1 MSQSNSPSSS
11 QHDALLAEIRRVF
24 ATVERGGGV
33 TLHETSVLD
42 DYGHGA
48 ETARREARQKDTDQ
62 HWWEVRDE
70 WIETF
75 GGTGGLSFL
84 DDEGFRYYL
93 PAYMSYWLR
102 TGNEPNSL
110 SFSLRFHSGRDF
122 DKLFSPA
129 EKATIATFLL
139 HLRRQLHDMGS
150 EKTLRKGWR
159 CYLRVPK
166 KT

>member
-1 MSQSNSPSSS
+1 MSQSNGPSSS
-11 QHDALLAEIRRVF
+11 QHDAMLAEIRRVF
-24 ATVERGGGV
+24 TTVERGAGV
-33 TLHETSVLD
+33 TLHETPVIDS
-42 DYGHGA
+42 YGSEA
-48 ETARREARQKDTDQ
+48 ARSEARQRDTDQ

-70 WIETF
+70 WIETNC
-75 GGTGGLSFL
+75 GIGGLSFL

-102 TGNEPNSL
+102 TGEEPCSL
-110 SFSLRFHSGRDF
+110 SFHLRFHNGRDF

-139 HLRRQLHDMGS
+139 HLRRELHDMGA
-150 EKTLRKGWR
+150 EKALRKGWR
-159 CYLRVPK
+159 CYLQDPK

>member
-1 MSQSNSPSSS
+1 M
-11 QHDALLAEIRRVF
+11 LAEIRRVF

-33 TLHETSVLD
+33 TLHETRVLD
-42 DYGHGA
+42 GPGHGA
-48 ETARREARQKDTDQ
+48 ETARREARLQDTDQ

-70 WIETF
+70 WIETIC
-75 GGTGGLSFL
+75 GIGGLSFL

-102 TGNEPNSL
+102 TGQEPCSL
-110 SFSLRFHSGRDF
+110 SFHLRFHNGRDF
-122 DKLFSPA
+122 DNLFSPA

-139 HLRRQLHDMGS
+139 HLRRQLHDMEA

-159 CYLRVPK
+159 CYLQVPK